1 MTSSTDRIPWRR
13 VLVEGVVIVGSI
25 LLAFG
30 IEAWWDSIQ
39 ERSAEEAH
47 LVALESDLT
56 ESLRLMEVSDTGVA
70 NSRSSLRRL
79 VETDVA
85 GQSKDSL
92 ALWAGYG
99 LWQLW
104 EYEPRLS
111 SLADL
116 EASDQLSL
124 LAPAVRRQ
132 VSAVKRA
139 LQELERYELSLRNV
153 QENLLDPFLID
164 ELPIGPAVASTFAL
178 SVSTPLPEVSDWTP
192 LASSG
197 ARNRMMTKLAGL
209 QSLSVRRKTL
219 LDELLLLQTLVTE
232 RLAELR

>member
-1 MTSSTDRIPWRR
+1 M
-13 VLVEGVVIVGSI
+13 
-25 LLAFG
+25 
-30 IEAWWDSIQ
+30 
-39 ERSAEEAH
+39 
-47 LVALESDLT
+47 
-56 ESLRLMEVSDTGVA
+56 
-70 NSRSSLRRL
+70 
-79 VETDVA
+79 
-85 GQSKDSL
+85 
-92 ALWAGYG
+92 
-99 LWQLW
+99 WQLW

-111 SLADL
+111 SVADL
-116 EASDQLSL
+116 EASDQISL

-164 ELPIGPAVASTFAL
+164 ELPIGPAVASTLAL

-197 ARNRMMTKLAGL
+197 ARNRMMTKLAGF
-209 QSLSVRRKTL
+209 QSLSVRRETL